1 MHNGTCDHFQLCV
14 YFTAPSNHLM
24 HILQPTRCTQKFRTN
39 MQMCNQSA
47 YLKSH
52 PTLISI
58 YFICAK
64 RTIFRWKLF
73 LFPTMLT
80 SNVFVI
86 QAVNIKYILIDDT
99 VRLKWNHIMAKYLD
113 ANWIRRSYC
122 SRIMCS
128 ILMLRFN
135 QIPFFNAHLFTFFFS
150 FFYVNRLCQAQ
161 NVKLPLYAISS
172 TTNQTKPRRFL
183 NEFMMHVNH
192 HEQQLDPVYIYI
204 SAPIVAA
211 NLYWTKTKMKE
222 KLSQNRKSH
231 KIEKIFLD
239 SAISRECFGFK
250 MEHILLQSK
259 HANK

>member
-1 MHNGTCDHFQLCV
+1 MVYRVPLHLVQCILSINFPTRLINSINCGNDVEKTQRERESRKNDNTICMMHNGTCDHFQLCV

-99 VRLKWNHIMAKYLD
+99 VRLK
-113 ANWIRRSYC
+113 
-122 SRIMCS
+122 
-128 ILMLRFN
+128 
-135 QIPFFNAHLFTFFFS
+135 
-150 FFYVNRLCQAQ
+150 
-161 NVKLPLYAISS
+161 
-172 TTNQTKPRRFL
+172 
-183 NEFMMHVNH
+183 
-192 HEQQLDPVYIYI
+192 
-204 SAPIVAA
+204 
-211 NLYWTKTKMKE
+211 
-222 KLSQNRKSH
+222 
-231 KIEKIFLD
+231 
-239 SAISRECFGFK
+239 
-250 MEHILLQSK
+250 
-259 HANK
+259 

>member
-1 MHNGTCDHFQLCV
+1 MHTKISHQYANVQSIGLSQIASHTNFNLFHLCQAHNFSMEIVSLSYNVDVKCVRYTSRKYKIHAYRWYGAIKMKPHYGKVFGCKLNPKIVLLAYYVLHSYAPVQSDSIFQCTSL
-14 YFTAPSNHLM
+14 
-24 HILQPTRCTQKFRTN
+24 HI
-39 MQMCNQSA
+39 
-47 YLKSH
+47 
-52 PTLISI
+52 
-58 YFICAK
+58 
-64 RTIFRWKLF
+64 
-73 LFPTMLT
+73 
-80 SNVFVI
+80 
-86 QAVNIKYILIDDT
+86 
-99 VRLKWNHIMAKYLD
+99 
-113 ANWIRRSYC
+113 
-122 SRIMCS
+122 
-128 ILMLRFN
+128 
-135 QIPFFNAHLFTFFFS
+135 FFS